1 MCEQEVEIVR
11 GAIGGLESEGAPS
24 LIRELKEEQAAA
36 ATGLEYYG
44 ITKKVFGKF
53 LAERDLSDSA
63 RRALEK
69 AIEAVKLMYRK

>member
-1 MCEQEVEIVR
+1 M
-11 GAIGGLESEGAPS
+11 
-24 LIRELKEEQAAA
+24 IRELKEEQAAA